1 MRKTIRLVGLSLM
14 AVVCIGLL
22 ACSSSDDTEEG
33 GIDTTPITLLAGK
46 DKIIQGADTISSS
59 NEFVAYGKKNTLYGW
74 HVGETT
80 INVNGKKTISV
91 TVMPKNNLYDD
102 PICEWGCSMDYV
114 KSHQKQGTLN
124 SKSTD
129 KILAYNDAGGATL
142 LAYSFNNGKL
152 ESVGAMVSTNHTSTL
167 GEHLVERY
175 LLLPLYKGKDTYFAG
190 IDGLDE
196 NHAKTM
202 VLMDLYDINTWSVF
216 YAPFKKNTT
225 RSILDNEEEKLMDLL
240 YPFLKD

>member
-1 MRKTIRLVGLSLM
+1 M

-114 KSHQKQGTLN
+114 KSHQNKVPLIQN
-124 SKSTD
+124 RQIKS
-129 KILAYNDAGGATL
+129 
-142 LAYSFNNGKL
+142 
-152 ESVGAMVSTNHTSTL
+152 
-167 GEHLVERY
+167 
-175 LLLPLYKGKDTYFAG
+175 
-190 IDGLDE
+190 
-196 NHAKTM
+196 
-202 VLMDLYDINTWSVF
+202 
-216 YAPFKKNTT
+216 
-225 RSILDNEEEKLMDLL
+225 
-240 YPFLKD
+240 